1 MQNLGIKS
9 LRVNKT
15 CNILLGL
22 FSPYK
27 FEMKEYKGYNI
38 TRFKD
43 NIRFLEVLVHRD
55 GEMGGLCPLFF
66 DGAVS
71 RFEELPL
78 PDDEAQLKRIYAYM
92 DMLRNPHPVSNKL
105 FFMFN
110 SIRKFLNI

>member
-43 NIRFLEVLVHRD
+43 NIRFLEVLVNRD
-55 GEMGGLCPLFF
+55 KHNYLYYVMILFKLMIF
-66 DGAVS
+66 QD
-71 RFEELPL
+71 
-78 PDDEAQLKRIYAYM
+78 
-92 DMLRNPHPVSNKL
+92 LRNL
-105 FFMFN
+105 
-110 SIRKFLNI
+110 